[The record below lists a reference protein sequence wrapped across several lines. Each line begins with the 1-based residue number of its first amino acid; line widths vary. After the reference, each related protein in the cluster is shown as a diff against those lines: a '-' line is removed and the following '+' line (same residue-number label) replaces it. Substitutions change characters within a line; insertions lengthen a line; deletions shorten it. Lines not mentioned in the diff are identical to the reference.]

1 MTLRVILDA
10 NALDVW
16 YNGEVY
22 HGGMA
27 YNSADGQECALF
39 CDAPVKILTLNVY
52 RLSRM
57 NRESITENTAMLDEL
72 NRDMAAALS
81 AGDKDAA
88 ARLLERYDALSNGER
103 ACMPAGSN
111 ENAQALRQ
119 LAGSTKSMAGVII
132 GACAGAAVLAGGI
145 TAAIIAKKRRKKQPE

>member
-1 MTLRVILDA
+1 MKL
-10 NALDVW
+10 
-16 YNGEVY
+16 
-22 HGGMA
+22 
-27 YNSADGQECALF
+27 
-39 CDAPVKILTLNVY
+39 LTLNVY

-72 NRDMAAALS
+72 SRDMAAALS

-88 ARLLERYDALSNGER
+88 VRLLERYDALSNGER

-111 ENAQALRQ
+111 ETAQALRQ
-119 LAGSTKSMAGVII
+119 RAGSTKSMAGVII

>member
-1 MTLRVILDA
+1 MQ

-39 CDAPVKILTLNVY
+39 CDAPVKILTLNAY

-57 NRESITENTAMLDEL
+57 NRDSITENTAMLDEL

-88 ARLLERYDALSNGER
+88 VRLLERYDALSNGER
-103 ACMPAGSN
+103 ACMPAAAMKMLKRCGSL
-111 ENAQALRQ
+111 QAVQ
-119 LAGSTKSMAGVII
+119 KNTGVII

>member
-1 MTLRVILDA
+1 
-10 NALDVW
+10 
-16 YNGEVY
+16 
-22 HGGMA
+22 
-27 YNSADGQECALF
+27 
-39 CDAPVKILTLNVY
+39 
-52 RLSRM
+52 
-57 NRESITENTAMLDEL
+57 MLDEL

-88 ARLLERYDALSNGER
+88 VRLLERYDALSNGER

-119 LAGSTKSMAGVII
+119 LAGSAKSAGVII